1 MSDQYTMTIGLN
13 VLRHLGMGLY
23 SNTPAVLSEVV
34 ANSWDADATQVIIN
48 IDTDRDE
55 ITIEDNGTG
64 MTTQDI
70 NDKYLMVGYQKR
82 KKEPHFTAKGR
93 AIMGRKGIGK
103 LSVFSI
109 ARVVELHTIK
119 NSKKSGFIM
128 RLDEIEQR
136 IESEDTTEY
145 HPTPISPDEINLTQG
160 TRIILKDLKRD
171 TSRTEDFLRRRLA
184 RRFSIMEREYDFEVI
199 VNGTPISA
207 KDRDYYDKIEFM
219 WYLGEESEKYASKC
233 DKSLRKKVKLNNE
246 IVVNGE
252 KHKVEGWIATIDEQ
266 KNIDEQYNT
275 IVVFARGKLIQED
288 ILKDLKEGG
297 IYSKYLIGEIDAD
310 FMDDDNKID
319 IVTSDRQRVKE
330 DDPRYEVLKK
340 FIRTSLKE
348 IQNSWTNFRRE
359 VGTKRAIENPII
371 KEWYEGLK
379 GDNKKY
385 AERLFGKIES
395 LNLPDKEAKKEL
407 YKASILAFEKL
418 VLKDNLSMLERF
430 EDEKDF
436 ELLSKVFNGI
446 DELEAVQYYQIVK
459 GRLEVIRE
467 FAKIVDTKSKEKV
480 IQKHLF
486 DHLWLLH
493 PSWERASTNQR
504 MEETITKEF
513 ADVDAGLT
521 EEEKKGRV
529 DIRYKTAANKHI
541 IIELKKYEV
550 KVETLQLLAQID
562 KYRRALEKCLNTKF
576 PNQPKLIEI
585 ICVLGS
591 APEPIDDEERNVE
604 RLKTANARYITYDTL
619 IQESLASYDEYLKKE
634 KEISRLIDII
644 EKL

>member
-1 MSDQYTMTIGLN
+1 
-13 VLRHLGMGLY
+13 
-23 SNTPAVLSEVV
+23 
-34 ANSWDADATQVIIN
+34 
-48 IDTDRDE
+48 
-55 ITIEDNGTG
+55 
-64 MTTQDI
+64 
-70 NDKYLMVGYQKR
+70 
-82 KKEPHFTAKGR
+82 
-93 AIMGRKGIGK
+93 
-103 LSVFSI
+103 
-109 ARVVELHTIK
+109 
-119 NSKKSGFIM
+119 
-128 RLDEIEQR
+128 
-136 IESEDTTEY
+136 
-145 HPTPISPDEINLTQG
+145 
-160 TRIILKDLKRD
+160 
-171 TSRTEDFLRRRLA
+171 
-184 RRFSIMEREYDFEVI
+184 
-199 VNGTPISA
+199 
-207 KDRDYYDKIEFM
+207 
-219 WYLGEESEKYASKC
+219 
-233 DKSLRKKVKLNNE
+233 LRKKVKLNNE